1 MDKDTYYTPDE
12 AAKVL
17 KMTSRRIR
25 QLAESGEIEG
35 KRSGNRWEIS
45 KASVHNFREIKPP
58 KKKASDAAVWP
69 VQAREA
75 LEEVKDLRY
84 QLGRMEGRLELT
96 EQAESTLREALERER
111 ERVDQERQ
119 ERERLLEELKR
130 ERERADKLEEAQEES
145 RLLREDV
152 GCRAEQGVLEEVVR
166 VIEAIRPPWWR
177 K

>member
-25 QLAESGEIEG
+25 QLAESGDIEG

-130 ERERADKLEEAQEES
+130 ERERADKLEEAQEEES
-145 RLLREDV
+145 RRLREELD
-152 GCRAEQGVLEEVVR
+152 AERSKGF
-166 VIEAIRPPWWR
+166 WR
-177 K
+177 RLFGG